1 MRHMSALSRAYMH
14 MRKMFKETLSKIPN
28 LAFCNVASQYH
39 QVMLTCFPKFTLRIY
54 EHALLAHVPDM
65 LKEGPRGRAL
75 LYAAHSSSS
84 WRRFS
89 TFGKTPFI
97 TQKTWVEGIR
107 QVMICRMA
115 CSLRVEGDAGR

>member
-1 MRHMSALSRAYMH
+1 
-14 MRKMFKETLSKIPN
+14 MRKMPKETLSKIPD

-39 QVMLTCFPKFTLRIY
+39 QIMLTYFPKFTLRIY

-65 LKEGPRGRAL
+65 LKKGPL

-84 WRRFS
+84 WMRFS
-89 TFGKTPFI
+89 KFGKIPFI

-107 QVMICRMA
+107 QVMICRMT
-115 CSLRVEGDAGR
+115 CCPRVEGDAGR